1 MFNRNTIEEIA
12 EKSKTEKWPYPKIF
26 NSLKDAGVKY
36 YETSVSTHEI
46 VYHGSGESWVE
57 PAPEGFVTLEVS
69 PAFDAAGVRDAIL
82 RNQRKETNYTEFLRG
97 IAAAGCTH
105 YRVDMNAR
113 EIAYMGGKGEAYI
126 EKVPD
131 FKE

>member
-1 MFNRNTIEEIA
+1 MFERGRIEEIA
-12 EKSKTEKWPYPKIF
+12 EKSKVEKWPYPKIF
-26 NSLKDAGVKY
+26 NALKAAGVEY

-46 VYHGSGESWVE
+46 VYHGSGESWTE
-57 PAPEGFVTLEVS
+57 PAPKGFGTLQVS
-69 PAFDAAGVRDAIL
+69 PEFDGAGVKEAIL
-82 RNQRKETNYTEFLRG
+82 RNQRKETDYTGFLQG

-113 EIAYMGGKGEAYI
+113 EIAYMGHGEQYV

>member
-1 MFNRNTIEEIA
+1 MFNRNAIEEIA
-12 EKSKTEKWPYPKIF
+12 EKSKAEKWPYPKIF
-26 NSLKDAGVKY
+26 DSLKAAGVEY

-46 VYHGSGESWVE
+46 VYHGSGQSWTE

-69 PAFDAAGVRDAIL
+69 STFDGAGVRDAIL
-82 RNQRKETNYTEFLRG
+82 KNQRKETDYTEFLQG

-105 YRVDMNAR
+105 YRVNMNTR
-113 EIAYMGGKGEAYI
+113 EIAYMGHGQQYV

>member
-1 MFNRNTIEEIA
+1 MFDRGRIEEIA
-12 EKSKTEKWPYPKIF
+12 EKSKVEKWPYPKIF
-26 NSLKDAGVKY
+26 NALKAAGVEY

-46 VYHGSGESWVE
+46 VYHGSGESWTE
-57 PAPEGFVTLEVS
+57 PAPDGFGTLQVS
-69 PAFDAAGVRDAIL
+69 PEFDVAGVREAIL
-82 RNQRKETNYTEFLRG
+82 RNQRKETDYTGFLQG

-105 YRVDMNAR
+105 YRVNMNTR
-113 EIAYMGGKGEAYI
+113 EIAYKGHGEQYV

>member
-1 MFNRNTIEEIA
+1 MFDRDAIKEILQKSDA
-12 EKSKTEKWPYPKIF
+12 ESWPYPKIF
-26 NSLKDAGVKY
+26 DSLKAAGVEY

-46 VYHGSGESWVE
+46 VYHGSGESWTQ
-57 PAPEGFVTLEVS
+57 PPPEGFGTIEAS
-69 PAFDAAGVRDAIL
+69 PAFDAEGIKEAIL
-82 RNQRKETNYTEFLRG
+82 KTRRKEINYTEFLRG

-105 YRVDMNAR
+105 YRVDMNTR
-113 EIAYMGGKGEAYI
+113 EIAYMGHDEQYV

>member
-1 MFNRNTIEEIA
+1 MFNRNAIEEIA

-26 NSLKDAGVKY
+26 DSLKAAGVEY

-46 VYHGSGESWVE
+46 VYHGSGESWTE
-57 PAPEGFVTLEVS
+57 PAPEGFATLEVS
-69 PAFDAAGVRDAIL
+69 PAFNGAGVRDAIL
-82 RNQRKETNYTEFLRG
+82 KNQRKETSYTEFLQG

-105 YRVDMNAR
+105 YRVDMNTR
-113 EIAYMGGKGEAYI
+113 EIAYMGHGQQYV

>member
-1 MFNRNTIEEIA
+1 MFDRNAIEEIA
-12 EKSKTEKWPYPKIF
+12 EKSKAEKWPYPKIF
-26 NSLKDAGVKY
+26 DSLKAAGVEY

-46 VYHGSGESWVE
+46 VYHGSGQSWTE

-69 PAFDAAGVRDAIL
+69 STFDGAGVRDAIL
-82 RNQRKETNYTEFLRG
+82 KNQRKETDYTEFLQG

-105 YRVDMNAR
+105 YRVNMNTR
-113 EIAYMGGKGEAYI
+113 EIAYMGHGQQYV

>member
-1 MFNRNTIEEIA
+1 MFNRNAIEEIA
-12 EKSKTEKWPYPKIF
+12 EKSKAEKWPYPKIF
-26 NSLKDAGVKY
+26 DSLKAAGVEY

-46 VYHGSGESWVE
+46 VYHGSGQSWTE
-57 PAPEGFVTLEVS
+57 PAPEGFATLEVS
-69 PAFDAAGVRDAIL
+69 STFDGAGVRDAIL
-82 RNQRKETNYTEFLRG
+82 KNQRKETDYTEFLQG

-105 YRVDMNAR
+105 YRVNMNTR
-113 EIAYMGGKGEAYI
+113 EIAYMGHGQQYV

>member
-1 MFNRNTIEEIA
+1 MFDLNAIEEIA
-12 EKSKTEKWPYPKIF
+12 EKSKAEKWPYPKIF
-26 NSLKDAGVKY
+26 NSLKDAGVEY

-46 VYHGSGESWVE
+46 VYHGSGESWTE

-69 PAFDAAGVRDAIL
+69 PTFDGAGVRDAIL
-82 RNQRKETNYTEFLRG
+82 KNQRKETNYTEFLQG
-97 IAAAGCTH
+97 IAAAGCTQ
-105 YRVDMNAR
+105 YRVDMNTR
-113 EIAYMGGKGEAYI
+113 EIAYMGDNGEAYI

>member
-1 MFNRNTIEEIA
+1 MFDRGRIEEIA
-12 EKSKTEKWPYPKIF
+12 EKSKVEKWPYPKIF
-26 NSLKDAGVKY
+26 NALKAAGVEY

-46 VYHGSGESWVE
+46 VYHGSGESWTE
-57 PAPEGFVTLEVS
+57 PAPDGFGTLQVS
-69 PAFDAAGVRDAIL
+69 PEFDVAGVREAIL
-82 RNQRKETNYTEFLRG
+82 RNQKKETDYTGFLQG

-105 YRVDMNAR
+105 YRVNMNTR
-113 EIAYMGGKGEAYI
+113 EIAYKGHGEQYV

>member
-1 MFNRNTIEEIA
+1 MFDRGRIEEIA
-12 EKSKTEKWPYPKIF
+12 EKSKIEKWPYPKIF
-26 NSLKDAGVKY
+26 NALKAAGVEY

-46 VYHGSGESWVE
+46 VYHGSGKSWTE
-57 PAPEGFVTLEVS
+57 PAPDGFGTLQVS
-69 PAFDAAGVRDAIL
+69 PEFDGAGVKEAIL
-82 RNQRKETNYTEFLRG
+82 RNQRKETDYTGFLQG

-105 YRVDMNAR
+105 YRVDMNTR
-113 EIAYMGGKGEAYI
+113 EIAYMGHGEQYV